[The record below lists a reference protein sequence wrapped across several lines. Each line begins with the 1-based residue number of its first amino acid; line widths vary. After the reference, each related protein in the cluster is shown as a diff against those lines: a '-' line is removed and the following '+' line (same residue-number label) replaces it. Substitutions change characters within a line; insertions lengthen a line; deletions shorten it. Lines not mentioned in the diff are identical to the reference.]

1 MRVISIEVAA
11 KAKRVGKTTAEK
23 NLKKA
28 SELRKPTLR
37 NINIY

>member
-11 KAKRVGKTTAEK
+11 KAKRVGKTIEEK
-23 NLKKA
+23 NLKK
-28 SELRKPTLR
+28 SSVLRKPTPR